1 MEFTAELALV
11 RFSIADRLGKH
22 RRSRRASHPHSTKTR
37 KAISPIAPFHSQS
50 SAHDILPLGILL
62 IAPCSK
68 HLAKSVL
75 LLLLT
80 ANLAFAQGGHP
91 SPSPP
96 PPGAKSAKCNGRPIP
111 QLEDITAK
119 TGITFKHTSDP
130 AKKYIVESMSGGVIV
145 FDYDRDGWP
154 DIYFTN
160 APSVEMA
167 LKGHRA
173 SGALYHNNHD
183 GTFTDVTEKS
193 GLNSSC
199 FAMGGAVG
207 DYDNDGW
214 PDLYLTCFGG
224 NVLYHNNGDGT
235 FTDVTAKAGVAD
247 GRWSTGASFGDYDG
261 DGFVDLM
268 VTNYVDF
275 HLDDLPGFGKA
286 PNCKYR
292 GIDVQCGP
300 RGLKGAGD
308 ALFHNH
314 GNGTFTDVS
323 KAAGV
328 SDPNGYYGLG
338 VVWADFNNT
347 GRPDI
352 YVAND
357 STPKF
362 LYKNLGNG
370 KFQDI
375 GLESGTAVSEDGSE
389 QASMGIAVGDYLHT
403 GRPSLYVT
411 NFSEEND
418 VLYRNDGNWNFTD
431 VSYASGV
438 ALSSLPFVKWGTAF
452 VDLDNDGW
460 VDLITVTGHVYP
472 QVDTLPSG
480 ATYREPKL
488 LRMNQKDGN
497 FCDASDQAGPA
508 LFEKRVSRGLAVADL
523 FNDGNMD
530 IVIGDIDGPPM
541 ILRNHGVP
549 GRHWVSFELAGT
561 KSNRLA
567 IGARIKVIA
576 GGMTQTDEI
585 HSGGSYLSQ
594 NDLRLHFG
602 LNTAAKIDRAEI
614 FWPSGKTDILTDL
627 AADQFYSVL
636 EGSGVVPATR
646 IRPSSA
652 AKAEP
657 TPPPSAPSGQPHT

>member
-1 MEFTAELALV
+1 MRIFDSLSL
-11 RFSIADRLGKH
+11 KK
-22 RRSRRASHPHSTKTR
+22 P
-37 KAISPIAPFHSQS
+37 
-50 SAHDILPLGILL
+50 
-62 IAPCSK
+62 
-68 HLAKSVL
+68 AKSFIIFL
-75 LLLLT
+75 LCASLLQ
-80 ANLAFAQGGHP
+80 AQEGHP
-91 SPSPP
+91 PPVPP
-96 PPGAKSAKCNGRPIP
+96 PPGAKSTKCSGRPIP
-111 QLEDITAK
+111 QLEDVTAK
-119 TGITFKHTSDP
+119 TGINFTHTADP
-130 AKKYIVESMSGGVIV
+130 SKKYIVESMSGGVIL

-160 APSVEMA
+160 APTVDMA
-167 LKGHRA
+167 IKGEA
-173 SGALYHNNHD
+173 SLGVLYHNNHD
-183 GTFTDVTEKS
+183 GTFTDVTAKS
-193 GLNSSC
+193 GLTKPC

-214 PDLYLTCFGG
+214 PDLYVTCLGG
-224 NVLYHNNGDGT
+224 NTLYHNNGDGT

-247 GRWSTGASFGDYDG
+247 GRWSTGASFGDYDS
-261 DGFVDLM
+261 DGLVDLI

-275 HLDDLPGFGKA
+275 HLNDLPGFGSA

-292 GIDVQCGP
+292 GISVQCGP
-300 RGLKGAGD
+300 RGLRGAGD
-308 ALFHNH
+308 SLFHNN
-314 GNGTFTDVS
+314 GDGTFTDVS

-328 SDPNGYYGLG
+328 SDPDGYYGMG
-338 VVWADFNNT
+338 VIWADFNNT

-370 KFQDI
+370 IFKDI
-375 GLESGTAVSEDGSE
+375 GLQSGTAVSEDGSE
-389 QASMGIAVGDYLHT
+389 QASMGIAVGDYNHT

-411 NFSEEND
+411 NFSDEND
-418 VLYRNDGNWNFTD
+418 LLYRNDGDWNFTE

-438 ALSSLPFVKWGTAF
+438 ALPSLPWVKWGTAF

-460 VDLITVTGHVYP
+460 LDLIAVSGHVYP

-480 ATYREPKL
+480 PGYREPKL
-488 LRMNQKDGN
+488 LSMNQKDGT
-497 FCDASDQAGPA
+497 FCDAGDQAGPA
-508 LFEKRVSRGLAVADL
+508 LKEKRVSRGLAVGDL

-530 IVIGDIDGPPM
+530 VVISDIDGAPM

-567 IGARIKVIA
+567 LNARLKIVA

-594 NDLRLHFG
+594 NDLRVHFG
-602 LNTAAKIDRAEI
+602 LGAATKIDSLEI
-614 FWPSGKTDILTDL
+614 RWPSGKVETLSNL

-636 EGSGVVPATR
+636 EGQGIVPAET
-646 IRPSSA
+646 IRP
-652 AKAEP
+652 AKK
-657 TPPPSAPSGQPHT
+657 H